1 MKNLLKIAAIVPL
14 AAATS
19 ACIGGANTVRYM
31 KDKAPVPSLVAIMPP
46 TNNSSD
52 GAAPDTVRRA
62 ASEMLLG
69 LGMVPVV
76 SPAQDEQL
84 YGSGEGEHALAEL
97 EPKKI
102 AKALGVDGLLYITID
117 QFHDLNAVVYAER
130 VVGATM
136 KLLDKNGDKVWEIA
150 GTGYNR
156 SVSASPTDWALNAG
170 KMVSN
175 ASHIDV
181 QGRLERMLNIH
192 LLDEA
197 QMMCGFMSPNLPSWP
212 QSDKAGVDLTVP
224 PPSTPEAGAAQGVAS
239 EKLPSPKPS
248 PK

>member
-1 MKNLLKIAAIVPL
+1 MKNLLKLAAIAPL
-14 AAATS
+14 AALTS
-19 ACIGGANTVRYM
+19 ACIGGADTVRYM
-31 KDKAPVPSLVAIMPP
+31 KDKAPLPNLVAIVPP
-46 TNNSSD
+46 VNNSSD
-52 GAAPDTVRRA
+52 GAAPDTIRRA

-69 LGMVPVV
+69 LGMIPVA

-84 YGSGEGEHALAEL
+84 YGTGEGDHALASL
-97 EPKKI
+97 DPKTI
-102 AKALGVDGLLYITID
+102 AKALGVDGLLYMIE
-117 QFHDLNAVVYAER
+117 QFHDINAVVYAER

-136 KLLDKNGDKVWEIA
+136 KLDKNGDKVWEIQ

-170 KMVSN
+170 KMVSH
-175 ASHIDV
+175 ATHIDV

-197 QMMCGFMSPNLPSWP
+197 QMMCGFMSPHLPSWP
-212 QSDKAGVDLTVP
+212 QSDKPAVDLPVP
-224 PPSTPEAGAAQGVAS
+224 APATPEAAASEGVAS

-248 PK
+248 TK